1 MAAIEA
7 SGVGKAYPHAAERLL
22 LRSYLSGIFK
32 RRVAEPFWAL
42 RDVSFRVEAG
52 ESVAIVG
59 RNGAGK
65 STLLS
70 MIAGVS
76 EPTTGTVTV
85 GGRVAALLEL
95 GSGFHPDLTGR
106 ENLRL
111 NASLLGLSRKE
122 TDRLVP
128 VILDYSGVS
137 DFIDEPLRTFSTG
150 MMVRLAFSIA
160 IHVDP
165 RIVIVDEVLAVGDA
179 AFQTKCRGSLNKLR
193 QEGRTLL
200 FVSHSSEDV
209 RRICDRAIWL
219 DKGRMVCEGRAAE
232 VITAYEESIATG
244 VVPGVTI
251 G

>member
-1 MAAIEA
+1 MPSIEA
-7 SGVGKAYPHAAERLL
+7 AGIGKAYPHATQRLL
-22 LRSYLSGIFK
+22 LRSYVSNLFQREPKAG
-32 RRVAEPFWAL
+32 PFWAL
-42 RDVSFRVEAG
+42 RDVSFRVEEG

-70 MIAGVS
+70 LIAGVS
-76 EPTTGTVTV
+76 EPTTGTVRV
-85 GGRVAALLEL
+85 GGRVSALLEL

-122 TDRLVP
+122 TERLVP
-128 VILDYSGVS
+128 VILEYSGVS

-150 MMVRLAFSIA
+150 MMVRLAFAIA

-179 AFQTKCRGSLNKLR
+179 AFQTKCRESLVKMR
-193 QEGRTLL
+193 RAGRTLL

-209 RRICDRAIWL
+209 MRICDRAIWL
-219 DKGRMVCEGRAAE
+219 EKGRMMAHGDAREVVAAYDASVAAGMPPPSE
-232 VITAYEESIATG
+232 
-244 VVPGVTI
+244 
-251 G
+251 